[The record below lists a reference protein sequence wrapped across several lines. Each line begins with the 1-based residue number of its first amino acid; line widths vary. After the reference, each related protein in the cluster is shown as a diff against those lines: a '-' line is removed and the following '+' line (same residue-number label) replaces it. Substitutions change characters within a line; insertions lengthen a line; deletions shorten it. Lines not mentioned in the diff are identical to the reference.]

1 MFVFLGVVR
10 IGRCFAVSSPCIETE
25 TDIVVQCLFGTPRGR
40 PRKDAQ
46 PDRSW
51 KGTQR
56 EAPAVKEKT
65 ARSLAWKVVYRE
77 VASTN
82 SRVGELINK

>member
-1 MFVFLGVVR
+1 M
-10 IGRCFAVSSPCIETE
+10 SSEINFS
-25 TDIVVQCLFGTPRGR
+25 LFHARAPPRGR

-56 EAPAVKEKT
+56 EAPAVKEKI
-65 ARSLAWKVVYRE
+65 ARSLAWKVVHGE
-77 VASTN
+77 VVSRN
-82 SRVGELINK
+82 SRVGE

>member
-1 MFVFLGVVR
+1 MLGHRKLTLFV
-10 IGRCFAVSSPCIETE
+10 VSRPCIQTK
-25 TDIVVQCLFGTPRGR
+25 TDIVVQCLCGTLRGR

-56 EAPAVKEKT
+56 EARAVKEKI
-65 ARSLAWKVVYRE
+65 ARSLAWKVFME
-77 VASTN
+77 
-82 SRVGELINK
+82 RVGE